1 MKCPQSEVH
10 RCLLQVNKHNQRQL
24 LCADT
29 RVRLHVQWGEGCGGG
44 GLAPITVN
52 SQWDGT
58 WPLWSC
64 PMRSLRTACLKQLFL
79 RPSAASRCTNPRAAY
94 LALHHLLF
102 DFNDCSPKSSPS
114 TCHRSAGSAA
124 DDCTAPDLFLS
135 SQLISNQRRE
145 GGGGERY
152 QSDLTKLLHNQ
163 ISITGPP
170 EPCDLA

>member
-29 RVRLHVQWGEGCGGG
+29 RVRLHVQWGGGRC
-44 GLAPITVN
+44 
-52 SQWDGT
+52 SQWGDT

-64 PMRSLRTACLKQLFL
+64 PIRSLRTACLKQLFL
-79 RPSAASRCTNPRAAY
+79 RPSATSRCTNTRAAY

-124 DDCTAPDLFLS
+124 ADCTAPDLFLS
-135 SQLISNQRRE
+135 SQLIWNQRR
-145 GGGGERY
+145 GGGERRKDT
-152 QSDLTKLLHNQ
+152 SP
-163 ISITGPP
+163 I
-170 EPCDLA
+170 